1 MSISDFGASYH
12 ADAVMGQINQYG
24 LHKYAL
30 ELEAYGVTVVPP
42 EVIGVEA
49 GFIER
54 LRDAILRACE
64 RRNDVK
70 IGDFR
75 TARPTPA
82 ESGRNNWFLL
92 EEDEVFVEAA
102 LNPVQLALVRWLCGR
117 SAYLAGQSWIIKAAE
132 AGESFLDLHSD
143 AHGVPPGGG
152 RIAHLCNASWL
163 CTDYGSMEDGPTIFV
178 PGSHHYGRAT
188 LGHEMDAADNSFPRL
203 PLLGKAG
210 SLAIWHGGTWHGAVP
225 RKSPGVRVTLTQVFM
240 RRYMRPMHLWDR
252 DLSPGFL
259 DTRPELAKLIGR
271 HLYPFREAND
281 HTLIP
286 AMVRPGTDPFA

>member
-1 MSISDFGASYH
+1 MSISDFGTSYH
-12 ADAVMGQINQYG
+12 ADAVMQQIDGYG

-30 ELEAYGVTVVPP
+30 ELEAYGVTVIPP
-42 EVIGVEA
+42 EVMRLPE
-49 GFIER
+49 GFIEK
-54 LRDAILRACE
+54 LREAILRACE
-64 RRNDVK
+64 RRNGVT
-70 IGDFR
+70 IGDYR
-75 TARPTPA
+75 TAKPTA
-82 ESGRNNWFLL
+82 EESGRNNWFLL

-117 SAYLAGQSWIIKAAE
+117 SAYLAGHSWIIKAADD
-132 AGESFLDLHSD
+132 GEGFLNLHSD

-163 CTDYGSMEDGPTIFV
+163 CTDYNSIDDGPTIFV

-188 LGHEMDAADNSFPRL
+188 LPHEMDASDSSFPRL

-225 RKSPGVRVTLTQVFM
+225 RTTPGVRVTLTQVFM

-252 DLSPGFL
+252 DLEPGFL
-259 DTRPELAKLIGR
+259 DTRPELAKLLGR

-281 HTLIP
+281 PTQIP